1 MCDRRVEGNAIQP
14 CVKCAGALERLQL
27 EECLN
32 EGLLDYVLGI
42 LGVAD
47 HVDHG
52 VVQPILVLLHQ
63 LPEGCRLSS
72 QGLSNQLGVVVHSC
86 LTVRDAGRNQEVP
99 ATSIIPGQRPMSN
112 RFLRI

>member
-1 MCDRRVEGNAIQP
+1 MSGRHVEGDAVQP

-27 EECLN
+27 EECLD

-42 LGVAD
+42 LGIAG

-72 QGLSNQLGVVVHSC
+72 ECLTNQLGVVVHSC

-99 ATSIIPGQRPMSN
+99 ATSIIPG
-112 RFLRI
+112 